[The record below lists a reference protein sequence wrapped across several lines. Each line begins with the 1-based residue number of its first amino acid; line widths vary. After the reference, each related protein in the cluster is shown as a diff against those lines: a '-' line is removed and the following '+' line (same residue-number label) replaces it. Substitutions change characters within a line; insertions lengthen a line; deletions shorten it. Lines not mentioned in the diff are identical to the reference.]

1 MVLSC
6 VCLVSWWLYVRFLES
21 VRSCTGELDE
31 LHFLSPGLSLVGP
44 EPGGA
49 ATKVVV
55 VVVV

>member
-55 VVVV
+55 VV